1 MQTQSQTTT
10 TADHNQKDE
19 RQLRREAGKNAGL
32 KVIAEAVKSGKAWPL
47 KNAGLLK
54 ALINAYRKSPQQ
66 GDWLLG
72 RVLEEVR
79 ERFPNVERL
88 LVPDQYDIGDK
99 QQDGEIRLQL
109 PRDEWFRHEP
119 RIQLVNAGAYWE
131 TLREHRADIEAAY
144 REREKAPQ
152 VFNGAAARERAQEMS
167 KLQPVPK
174 FMRNKPRANGKTAKS
189 GGKAASEKRKRLR
202 SAEDQKV
209 RAGMKTPGGG
219 NKEQRRQG
227 SN

>member
-1 MQTQSQTTT
+1 
-10 TADHNQKDE
+10 
-19 RQLRREAGKNAGL
+19 
-32 KVIAEAVKSGKAWPL
+32 
-47 KNAGLLK
+47 
-54 ALINAYRKSPQQ
+54 
-66 GDWLLG
+66 
-72 RVLEEVR
+72 VLEEVR

-131 TLREHRADIEAAY
+131 TLREHRPDIEAAY

-152 VFNGAAARERAQEMS
+152 VFNGTAARERAQEMS
-167 KLQPVPK
+167 KLHPVPQ
-174 FMRNKPRANGKTAKS
+174 FLRNKPRANGKTAKS

-202 SAEDQKV
+202 SEEDQKI
-209 RAGMKTPGGG
+209 RAGMKTAGGVS
-219 NKEQRRQG
+219 KEKRHQG

>member
-1 MQTQSQTTT
+1 MQTTEV
-10 TADHNQKDE
+10 ADQGQRNEHQI
-19 RQLRREAGKNAGL
+19 RREAGKNAGL

-72 RVLEEVR
+72 RVLDEVR
-79 ERFPNVERL
+79 ERMPTVERL

-99 QQDGEIRLQL
+99 KGESEEVRLQL

-131 TLREHRADIEAAY
+131 TLREHRADVEAAY
-144 REREKAPQ
+144 REREKAPPQ

-174 FMRNKPRANGKTAKS
+174 FMRNKPRANNGKTAKS
-189 GGKAASEKRKRLR
+189 GGKAASERRKKDR
-202 SAEDQKV
+202 SDDDKKV
-209 RAGMKTPGGG
+209 RADMKTAGGG